1 MQTNI
6 AFRVLIKRIKAIRFM
21 MLDRTVSAW
30 KKFIV
35 VFGIVF
41 LFISNLIPPLGLISD
56 IILWVWIL
64 WYLKDTL
71 DQYWLGD
78 KTMDLSKKFS
88 DKDPIDDV
96 DFEVKYSE
104 DSDRNDKDDHKDG
117 GSDSNGQ

>member
-21 MLDRTVSAW
+21 MLDRTVSVW

>member
-1 MQTNI
+1 
-6 AFRVLIKRIKAIRFM
+6 
-21 MLDRTVSAW
+21 MLDRTVSVW

>member
-21 MLDRTVSAW
+21 MLDRTVSVW
-30 KKFIV
+30 KKIIV

-41 LFISNLIPPLGLISD
+41 LFVSNLIPALGLISD

-104 DSDRNDKDDHKDG
+104 DSDRNDKNDHKDG